1 MAVCEA
7 WTAPVGGHT
16 HVAIRDDGM
25 TRFAKKRAALGSD
38 RAGVTAL
45 EYGILAGV
53 LGLVLLAIFMGL
65 GSTLTTE
72 FVKIGGSV

>member
-1 MAVCEA
+1 
-7 WTAPVGGHT
+7 
-16 HVAIRDDGM
+16 M